1 MNKKQTV
8 VDWLIEEIEF
18 MKNMGFDFGAG
29 LPTSVIEQAN
39 VMFQNQIQDAWDNG
53 AEHWDAEMDGND
65 YYNETFGDSK

>member
-1 MNKKQTV
+1 MNKKQTPIDYLV
-8 VDWLIEEIEF
+8 EQLLKKSDVQYI
-18 MKNMGFDFGAG
+18 NGFDY
-29 LPTSVIEQAN
+29 LVEQAN